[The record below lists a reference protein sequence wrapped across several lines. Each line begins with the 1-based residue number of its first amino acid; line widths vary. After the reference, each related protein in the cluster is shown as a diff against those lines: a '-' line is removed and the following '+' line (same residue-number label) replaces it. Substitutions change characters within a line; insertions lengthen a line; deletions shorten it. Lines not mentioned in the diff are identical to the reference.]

1 MVLLKEIFRTEDVPT
16 EGRTVY
22 REAVRGILLS
32 GRDVFMIHSPVN
44 GDYKFPGGGV
54 QPDESHEQALRR
66 EVSEESGALVA
77 AIQGEFGMV
86 IEYDL
91 PEEADYDAFKMASH
105 YYLCSL
111 DGVIS
116 AQNLDN
122 YEIDLAFKPE
132 WVNIDLAIRANKS
145 VLASDGVKPLWTRR
159 ETFVLELLK
168 AQLLKPEGVLTGV

>member
-1 MVLLKEIFRTEDVPT
+1 MHLLKEIFRTEGIAT
-16 EGRTVY
+16 QGRTVF
-22 REAVRGILLS
+22 REAVRGIILN

-54 QPDESHEQALRR
+54 QPGESHEQALRR
-66 EVSEESGALVA
+66 EVREESGALVA

-91 PEEADYDAFKMASH
+91 PEETDFDVFKMASY

-111 DGVIS
+111 DGVFS
-116 AQNLDN
+116 AQNLDD
-122 YEIDLAFKPE
+122 YELDLAFKPE
-132 WVNIDLAIRANKS
+132 WVNIDLAIQTNKS
-145 VLASDGVKPLWTRR
+145 VLASDGVKPFWTRR

-168 AQLLKPEGVLTGV
+168 AQLLKPEGV